1 MKGKAPKQAAGNK
14 TGARRTKREGTM
26 VDITEG
32 GVNQLRKN
40 SLGLLAVTFM
50 VISAAAPLTGVAG
63 AMPLAFMLG
72 NGAGVPATF
81 IFATLVMLAFAVGY
95 VAMSRHVTNAG
106 AFYAY
111 AARGL
116 GGRTAG
122 AVAIVAMVAYNA
134 MQFGLIGLFGAI
146 AAGVFGEHGL
156 ALPWWGWSLIAIL
169 LVGFLGYRQVEL
181 SAKVLV
187 FVVAL
192 EYLIVL
198 VVDFAILG
206 KGGAAGLSM
215 DLFDSN
221 TFFSGSLTAAIL
233 FCLGC
238 FIGFEATTIYAEE
251 AREPEKTIP
260 RATYLSV
267 LMIGVFFVFTTWL
280 MIVGVGVD
288 QLVPTIQGLP
298 DPAMFFFGLAEQY
311 VGGPVPMIAGLLLV
325 SSLFAALSAFHN
337 YIARYSYVAG
347 REGLLPDA
355 FGRTHDAHQSPHVGS
370 VVQTVG
376 ALVVLGLFAGLGLD
390 PVLNMFTWVSQ
401 VGTLGVLGMMTVTSV
416 AVIAF
421 FRRSGA
427 GESPLATLVLPA
439 VSGVV
444 MAGLFVY
451 IFLNFGDLTGTTG
464 GALGIILPSLI
475 PAAAVVGYLLALR
488 LEKTDP
494 ARFARMGHNA
504 R

>member
-1 MKGKAPKQAAGNK
+1 
-14 TGARRTKREGTM
+14 M

-156 ALPWWGWSLIAIL
+156 VLPWWGWSLIAIL

-192 EYLIVL
+192 EYLVVL

-215 DLFDSN
+215 NLFDSN

-355 FGRTHDAHQSPHVGS
+355 FGRTHDAHQSPHIGS
-370 VVQTVG
+370 VAQTVG
-376 ALVVLGLFAGLGLD
+376 ALIVLGLFAGLGLD
-390 PVLNMFTWVSQ
+390 PVLNMFTWISQ
-401 VGTLGVLGMMTVTSV
+401 IGTLGVLGMMTVTSA

-427 GESPLATLVLPA
+427 TASALATLVLPL

-488 LEKTDP
+488 LEKNDP

>member
-1 MKGKAPKQAAGNK
+1 
-14 TGARRTKREGTM
+14 M

-72 NGAGVPATF
+72 NGSGVPATF
-81 IFATLVMLAFAVGY
+81 IFATLVMLAFAAGY

-122 AVAIVAMVAYNA
+122 AVAIVALVAYNA

-146 AAGVFGEHGL
+146 AAGVFGEFGL
-156 ALPWWGWSLIAIL
+156 VLPWWGWSLLAIL
-169 LVGFLGYRQVEL
+169 LVGFLGYRQVDL
-181 SAKVLV
+181 SAKVLIV
-187 FVVAL
+187 VVAL

-198 VVDFAILG
+198 IVDFAILG
-206 KGGAAGLSM
+206 KGGASGLSM
-215 DLFDSN
+215 NLFDG
-221 TFFSGSLTAAIL
+221 TAFFSGSLTAAIL

-347 REGLLPDA
+347 REGLLPET
-355 FGRTHDAHQSPHVGS
+355 FGRTHDAHQSPHIGS

-376 ALVVLGLFAGLGLD
+376 AIVVLGLFAGLGLD
-390 PVLNMFTWVSQ
+390 PVLNMFTWISQ
-401 VGTLGVLGMMTVTSV
+401 IGTLGVLGMMTVTSI

-421 FRRSGA
+421 FRRSKATG
-427 GESPLATLVLPA
+427 SPIATLILPL

-451 IFLNFGDLTGTTG
+451 IFMNFGDLTGTTG

-475 PAAAVVGYLLALR
+475 PAAAVIGYLLALR
-488 LEKTDP
+488 LEKNDP
-494 ARFARMGHNA
+494 ARFARMGRNT